1 MVKRSRFARRHNGS
15 HAASAQSDLP
25 SSVLRG
31 KLSLVISHAT
41 TIQAAT
47 KLDSREQGTS
57 GLLASPQ

>member
-1 MVKRSRFARRHNGS
+1 MVKRSRFACRHNGS
-15 HAASAQSDLP
+15 HATSAQSK
-25 SSVLRG
+25 VIRR
-31 KLSLVISHAT
+31 LSASRVIPHAT